1 MLKKLNKYFNIS
13 IVIAIIFAALGIILM
28 SYPDISFNA
37 ISYCIAGILI
47 INGLVLFVIDYKTYS
62 LFVNTFFY
70 AILSI
75 IGGVLVLIHPN
86 ALKMAIPIC
95 LGIWF
100 IAGGLFKLRFSAYL
114 RDSNTFYSVLSVI
127 ANIITIICGVIL
139 LMNPIESVE
148 IVTVSMGII
157 LLVYSIADLIDMIVI
172 KKNVNGISRFIKD
185 EVSRFKELD

>member
-1 MLKKLNKYFNIS
+1 
-13 IVIAIIFAALGIILM
+13 M

-47 INGLVLFVIDYKTYS
+47 INGLVLFVVDYKTYS

-75 IGGVLVLIHPN
+75 IGGILVLIHPN

-114 RDSNTFYSVLSVI
+114 RDSNAFYRILSVI
-127 ANIITIICGVIL
+127 ANIITIVCGVIL

>member
-47 INGLVLFVIDYKTYS
+47 INGLVLFVVDYKTYS

-114 RDSNTFYSVLSVI
+114 RDSNAFYRILSVI
-127 ANIITIICGVIL
+127 ANIITIVCGVIL

-157 LLVYSIADLIDMIVI
+157 LLVYSIVDLIDMIVI

>member
-47 INGLVLFVIDYKTYS
+47 INGLVLFVVDYKTYS

-75 IGGVLVLIHPN
+75 IGGVLVLIQQSE
-86 ALKMAIPIC
+86 LKMAILIC

-114 RDSNTFYSVLSVI
+114 RDSNIFYSVLSVI

-157 LLVYSIADLIDMIVI
+157 LLVYSIVDLIDMIVI

>member
-13 IVIAIIFAALGIILM
+13 MVIAIIFAALGIILM
-28 SYPDISFNA
+28 SYPDISFTA

-47 INGLVLFVIDYKTYS
+47 INGLVLFVVDYKTYS

-114 RDSNTFYSVLSVI
+114 RDSNAFYRILSVI

-157 LLVYSIADLIDMIVI
+157 LLVYSIVDLIDMIVI

>member
-1 MLKKLNKYFNIS
+1 
-13 IVIAIIFAALGIILM
+13 M
-28 SYPDISFNA
+28 SYPDISFNV

-47 INGLVLFVIDYKTYS
+47 INGLVLFVVDYKTYS

-75 IGGVLVLIHPN
+75 IGGILVLIHPN

-114 RDSNTFYSVLSVI
+114 RDSNAFYRILSVI
-127 ANIITIICGVIL
+127 ANIITIVCGVIL

-157 LLVYSIADLIDMIVI
+157 LLVYSIVDLIDMIVI

>member
-1 MLKKLNKYFNIS
+1 
-13 IVIAIIFAALGIILM
+13 
-28 SYPDISFNA
+28 
-37 ISYCIAGILI
+37 
-47 INGLVLFVIDYKTYS
+47 
-62 LFVNTFFY
+62 
-70 AILSI
+70 
-75 IGGVLVLIHPN
+75 
-86 ALKMAIPIC
+86 MAIPIC

-157 LLVYSIADLIDMIVI
+157 LLVYSIVDLIDMIVI